1 MPTLPVLV
9 YHMIGDA
16 PPAAAFPGNYVPAC
30 QFEAQLRF
38 LRRAGFQSVS
48 IPEYLEYRRG
58 RGGLPARPIVITF
71 DDGYRRALDVAAPH
85 LARLG
90 FRATVFVVTGLIGR
104 TNLWDGC
111 ECQEPLL
118 SVEEI
123 TAWQRSGIEFQSH
136 TVTHRRLSELS
147 DADVFCE
154 LVESRRTLEDLLG
167 MHVSVIAYP
176 WGERTDVTLRL
187 AREAGYEAGVIVRR
201 RTNFDH
207 TPLFELRRIGI
218 NSATSLPR
226 FAWDL
231 ARLRWRGD

>member
-1 MPTLPVLV
+1 
-9 YHMIGDA
+9 
-16 PPAAAFPGNYVPAC
+16 
-30 QFEAQLRF
+30 
-38 LRRAGFQSVS
+38 
-48 IPEYLEYRRG
+48 
-58 RGGLPARPIVITF
+58 
-71 DDGYRRALDVAAPH
+71 
-85 LARLG
+85 
-90 FRATVFVVTGLIGR
+90 
-104 TNLWDGC
+104 
-111 ECQEPLL
+111 
-118 SVEEI
+118 VEEI

>member
-58 RGGLPARPIVITF
+58 RGRLPARPIVITF

-104 TNLWDGC
+104 TNL
-111 ECQEPLL
+111 
-118 SVEEI
+118 
-123 TAWQRSGIEFQSH
+123 
-136 TVTHRRLSELS
+136 
-147 DADVFCE
+147 
-154 LVESRRTLEDLLG
+154 
-167 MHVSVIAYP
+167 
-176 WGERTDVTLRL
+176 
-187 AREAGYEAGVIVRR
+187 
-201 RTNFDH
+201 
-207 TPLFELRRIGI
+207 
-218 NSATSLPR
+218 
-226 FAWDL
+226 
-231 ARLRWRGD
+231 